1 MNRNESW
8 LVYLE
13 SDNRR
18 HSSWITHDD
27 VIKWKHFSRYW
38 TFVCGIHRLANSP
51 HRGQLRG
58 ALIFSLIW
66 RKVELTIET
75 SVIWPH
81 CVHNHVIIM
90 KRHSI
95 WITVIEIETHRRHLL
110 LKYVHDSRCL
120 MKPVFQDANI
130 DKTHCIVKYAVVIHA
145 WEKYSRK
152 IVLGQIHQRFWYVYP
167 LDLFHPRSRDV

>member
-1 MNRNESW
+1 MNGNESW

-27 VIKWKHFSRYW
+27 FIKWKHFSRYW
-38 TFVCGIHRLANSP
+38 TFVCGIHGPVNSP

-66 RKVELTIET
+66 TKGWVNNRDVGDLT
-75 SVIWPH
+75 H

-95 WITVIEIETHRRHLL
+95 WITVIDVETHRRHLL
-110 LKYVHDSRCL
+110 LKYVNDSRCL

-145 WEKYSRK
+145 REKYSRK

-167 LDLFHPRSRDV
+167 LDLLHPRSRDV